1 MTQTVINALTEMSE
15 ELKVP
20 LLPPIRTD
28 TAVVKAAR
36 SRMFLADFD
45 PKSKALEDY
54 EKAADILLNTLR
66 PSSVNDVSTQTT
78 A

>member
-1 MTQTVINALTEMSE
+1 MSQ

-36 SRMFLADFD
+36 SKMFLADFD

-54 EKAADILLNTLR
+54 EKAADILLNALR
-66 PSSVNDVSTQTT
+66 PTTGNDVSSQAT

>member
-1 MTQTVINALTEMSE
+1 
-15 ELKVP
+15 VP
-20 LLPPIRTD
+20 LLPTIRTD

-36 SRMFLADFD
+36 SKMFLADFD

-54 EKAADILLNTLR
+54 EKAAEILLTTLQPNTA
-66 PSSVNDVSTQTT
+66 NEVSTQAT

>member
-1 MTQTVINALTEMSE
+1 MSA

-20 LLPPIRTD
+20 LLPAIRTD

-36 SRMFLADFD
+36 SKMFLADFD

-54 EKAADILLNTLR
+54 EKAADILLKSLQPDT
-66 PSSVNDVSTQTT
+66 VHDVSTQAT